1 MDEGFQKEPASLH
14 RKAALP
20 DMSPMS
26 NQWVKTLLESDF
38 QTFEMPGLVW
48 LTPSPERRHFHVDPL
63 QTERQLAGKYV
74 PMIVPPTWSLPA
86 AIRIRLGQ
94 STYGRQRA
102 IIEDGHLLL
111 VLHKPPGPDDR
122 GREGVLFWRTPAGEW
137 QCNRGG
143 PGPGGIKRHVQTYSD
158 LEAKLTADYE
168 RELDLNELFD
178 LVETLTPLVRSVR
191 NMHQA
196 LQTAREGIKQ
206 DPFLIELRDLSYEP
220 MRNLEL
226 LSEDVRNAI
235 QHRTAREAEA
245 QACLTRQTLQA
256 SHRLNILAALFFP
269 LTAVASL
276 FGMNLTHGL
285 DEHDVSIFWVVAS
298 ISIGLGFIMKGWVLA
313 KSAEK
318 PKAPTKKS

>member
-1 MDEGFQKEPASLH
+1 
-14 RKAALP
+14 
-20 DMSPMS
+20 
-26 NQWVKTLLESDF
+26 
-38 QTFEMPGLVW
+38 
-48 LTPSPERRHFHVDPL
+48 
-63 QTERQLAGKYV
+63 
-74 PMIVPPTWSLPA
+74 MIIPPTWSLPA

-102 IIEDGHLLL
+102 IIEEGHLLL

-122 GREGVLFWRTPAGEW
+122 GREGVLFWRSPAGDW

-158 LEAKLTADYE
+158 LEGELTAGYE
-168 RELDLNELFD
+168 GGLDLNALFD
-178 LVETLTPLVRSVR
+178 LMEKLTPLVRSAR
-191 NMHQA
+191 NLHQA
-196 LQTAREGIKQ
+196 LQTAREGIRQ

-235 QHRTAREAEA
+235 QYRTARDAEA
-245 QACLTRQTLQA
+245 QACLSRQALQA

-276 FGMNLTHGL
+276 FGMNLAHGL
-285 DEHDVSIFWVVAS
+285 NEQQVAIFWAVAAVS
-298 ISIGLGFIMKGWVLA
+298 LGLGIAMKSWVLA

-318 PKAPTKKS
+318 PAAPAKKPR